1 MTELDQIWSRMFA
14 EAEQKALTA
23 GRGLV
28 ADYLR
33 LRATNDAIRSSAIA
47 WLIDTLIE
55 IASPA
60 IGTPEGVVV
69 EREDA
74 HRFTWGTSSMAGSRL
89 NVRRGMRCLNAETGW
104 ARTPADGIMRGGSM
118 AVARLSH
125 FGLPQ
130 YTTILRLMREA
141 DLPVWINDDDNAVD
155 SGELIRH
162 FEILMK

>member
-1 MTELDQIWSRMFA
+1 MTELDQIWSRMFSEARKNA
-14 EAEQKALTA
+14 EAA
-23 GRGLV
+23 GRGGV

-33 LRATNDAIRSSAIA
+33 LRTTNDAIRSAAVA
-47 WLIDTLIE
+47 WMIDTMIE

-60 IGTPEGVVV
+60 IGKPQGVVG

-74 HRFTWGTSSMAGSRL
+74 HRFTVGIASMAGSRL
-89 NVRRGMRCLNAETGW
+89 AIRRGVRCLNVEAGW

-125 FGLPQ
+125 FGMPQ
-130 YTTILRLMREA
+130 HNSVFRLMRGTEF
-141 DLPVWINDDDNAVD
+141 PSWVNEDDAAID

-162 FEILMK
+162 FEILMD

>member
-1 MTELDQIWSRMFA
+1 MTELDQIWSRMFTESEKNA
-14 EAEQKALTA
+14 QAA
-23 GRGLV
+23 GRGGV

-33 LRATNDAIRSSAIA
+33 LRTTNDAIRPAAVA

-60 IGTPEGVVV
+60 IGTPQGVVV
-69 EREDA
+69 EIQDA
-74 HRFTWGTSSMAGSRL
+74 HRFTLGTSSMAGSRL
-89 NVRRGMRCLNAETGW
+89 SIRRGVRCLNVEAGW

-118 AVARLSH
+118 AVARVSH

-130 YTTILRLMREA
+130 RNSVFRLMRGTEF
-141 DLPVWINDDDNAVD
+141 PSWVNEDDAAID

-162 FEILMK
+162 FEILMD